1 MNKKYVA
8 LSIASVMSAF
18 FAMGILDIIGIATN
32 YVKVDFQ
39 LSDTFVGILSFMLF
53 LSFLLFSVPTGA
65 LMNKIGQKKTVM
77 LSILVMCA
85 ALSCLLISY
94 TLPSVVV
101 FFLILGVGIT
111 LIQVGLSPL
120 LANIVSGKSLASA
133 LTFGQ
138 FVKALGS
145 FLIPILGAWASFY
158 LGSWRYLFPFLI
170 AYSILSILILHFT
183 PIHEQKVSKSMSMKA
198 AFSLLGHRV
207 ILLSFL
213 SMLCHVGLDV
223 GMNIASPKLMV
234 ERVGGSIEVA
244 TYANSVYFLF
254 RTVGCFLGSLVLS
267 KVSHKVFYN
276 VSMLIII
283 LGAAGLFFAD
293 NVYTL
298 YLCIGLVAIGNSNVY
313 PIIVSRCMLYLPDN
327 KNEVSALMVTGLFGG
342 AIFPLIMGIASDAMN
357 TQEGGLI
364 VLSLGILYMMF
375 WSVRVKE
382 Q

>member
-213 SMLCHVGLDV
+213 SML
-223 GMNIASPKLMV
+223 
-234 ERVGGSIEVA
+234 
-244 TYANSVYFLF
+244 
-254 RTVGCFLGSLVLS
+254 
-267 KVSHKVFYN
+267 
-276 VSMLIII
+276 
-283 LGAAGLFFAD
+283 
-293 NVYTL
+293 
-298 YLCIGLVAIGNSNVY
+298 
-313 PIIVSRCMLYLPDN
+313 
-327 KNEVSALMVTGLFGG
+327 
-342 AIFPLIMGIASDAMN
+342 
-357 TQEGGLI
+357 
-364 VLSLGILYMMF
+364 
-375 WSVRVKE
+375 
-382 Q
+382 